1 MQEDSEAN
9 HRCPKVVFSESEL
22 KSFYRPWSKSLVV
35 KVLERSFSFG
45 AVKRR
50 LESLW
55 AKNGS
60 IQVTDAANSFFLVRF
75 ADHDDYKRAAFGG
88 PWKIYDFYFSAAR
101 WTPEFNEEAPLKTI
115 LTWVRLPR
123 LPIHYFNHLA
133 VTRIGNYIGKTVR
146 IDLATTEGARARYAR
161 VCVEV
166 DVSKPLLG
174 KYMIEDRTFLV
185 EYESLENICASC
197 GFYGHKHDSCL
208 TLSTISSPTPQKKS
222 DEHVGCA
229 GDVGDWMVVQRRN
242 KNKNRKENKES
253 SKSVQSGSRF
263 DILPNEAD
271 TPPQTC
277 SEEVAVIGVK
287 EKEVD
292 PITADL
298 AASLAATLGNAHQL
312 QTVPGTSSGKG
323 KSKSAPGLPLV
334 DITNGGKK
342 KNLVADGPNDD
353 MTGKVKAIGLVDVP
367 VMFSNPTFQGS
378 VKVATT
384 PKVKKQVPQRD
395 KVSAI
400 RVRPARVEKGG
411 PKDGKQV
418 RSFTSRPGPSK
429 ENSSAG
435 GAVKAGEPPD
445 RS

>member
-88 PWKIYDFYFSAAR
+88 PC
-101 WTPEFNEEAPLKTI
+101 
-115 LTWVRLPR
+115 
-123 LPIHYFNHLA
+123 HLA